1 MLKTIKYDPRGKMS
15 DQEVNYAMY
24 DLAEISNL
32 RQLVKSKFLQVI
44 QQLRRSGTEEFETM
58 AAQLQ
63 SILLEN

>member
-15 DQEVNYAMY
+15 DQEVNNAMY

-58 AAQLQ
+58 AAH
-63 SILLEN
+63 EAKPCMA